1 MRKLNRVLVL
11 GTGYWANFQIPAWQ
25 SLGVEV
31 SGVWNRSADKAKAA
45 AERFKIKNIYPTL
58 EEAFASSFDIADII
72 VGPEAHER
80 LVMMAAAAEKHVI
93 CQKPMADTLPDCE
106 RMVKACEEKG
116 LWYAVHENFR
126 YQPPIIAVKEYLPF
140 VGKPVYAHIQ
150 LKSPDRE
157 IITVKQPALMEF
169 DHLCLRDMGPH
180 IFDVA
185 RYYFGEAESI
195 YTVPATAYPDLN
207 KEDTTLS
214 LLRMKSGIPV
224 FCQLSHDFMYKVF
237 IKGENGT
244 LTLTGDHKI
253 TLTNSKGS
261 EIVDAGKWDRL
272 NYIPDDDWVIHG
284 GHVFASIPLCLAALK
299 NSYESETE
307 AETSGKDN
315 LKTMKLMFAAIKSVE
330 EGRVVRLDEKL

>member
-31 SGVWNRSADKAKAA
+31 SGVWNRSFDKAKTA
-45 AERFKIKNIYPTL
+45 AEKFGIKNVYENL

-72 VGPEAHER
+72 TGPEVHEK
-80 LVMMAAAAEKHVI
+80 LVIMASAAGKHVI
-93 CQKPMADTLPDCE
+93 CQKPMADTLTDCE
-106 RMVKACEEKG
+106 KMVKVCEDMG
-116 LWYAVHENFR
+116 VWYAVHENFR
-126 YQPPIIAVKEYLPF
+126 YQPPIMTVKEHISF

-157 IITVKQPALMEF
+157 IIAKQPALMDL

-185 RYYFGEAESI
+185 RFYFGEAESI
-195 YTVPATAYPDLN
+195 YTIPANAYPDLQ
-207 KEDTTLS
+207 KEDSSMSVLK
-214 LLRMKSGIPV
+214 MKSGIPV
-224 FCQLSHDFMYKVF
+224 FCQLAQDFLYKVF

-253 TLTNSKGS
+253 ILTDSKGTNIINT
-261 EIVDAGKWDRL
+261 EKWNRL
-272 NYIPDDDWVIHG
+272 DYIPDSDWYVHG
-284 GHVFASIPLCLAALK
+284 GHVFAAIPLCLSALK
-299 NSYESETE
+299 KALNQKREP
-307 AETSGKDN
+307 
-315 LKTMKLMFAAIKSVE
+315 
-330 EGRVVRLDEKL
+330 RLPAGIISIL